1 MSNTQK
7 LNIGIIGTGHIGT
20 TLVRK
25 LTRVGHAVRMANSR
39 GPETL
44 AELAEETGAQ
54 AVTAEEA
61 VQGVDVVILS
71 IPLNKLSLM
80 KQLLAQLPDG
90 VIVADTSNYYPV
102 RDGSIPALDSG
113 GLTESEWVSE
123 QIGHP
128 VIKAWN
134 NVLAGTFA
142 EKGLPRGAEGRI
154 ALSVAG
160 DDPAAKQ
167 TVLSL
172 VEDTG
177 FDAID
182 GGTLAESWRQQPGT
196 PGYCTEQA
204 SDELRS
210 ALASADRTRAP
221 LVRDE
226 VMKEVIARDYN
237 VTNEDILRLNRS
249 LSLHSA
255 EGVKNYFP
263 LRHIHQIVDL
273 PCPLVVAWGFTPG
286 TRMLGYPVQ
295 PAVNLENAASAG
307 KHRLAPLDSPL
318 RLPYGRARAAVC
330 EPNSIIPAPFCGM

>member
-1 MSNTQK
+1 MSNTQT

-54 AVTAEEA
+54 AVAAEEA

-71 IPLNKLSLM
+71 IPLRQTVAHETAARTTAGRGDRRRYLELLS
-80 KQLLAQLPDG
+80 P
-90 VIVADTSNYYPV
+90 T
-102 RDGSIPALDSG
+102 DGSIPALDSG

-154 ALSVAG
+154 SISVAG

-196 PGYCTEQA
+196 PDTARNRPLTSCGSHWRQPTA
-204 SDELRS
+204 HGPAGTRRDDERS
-210 ALASADRTRAP
+210 NLP
-221 LVRDE
+221 
-226 VMKEVIARDYN
+226 RDYN
-237 VTNEDILRLNRS
+237 VTNEDDIPRLNRS
-249 LSLHSA
+249 LSA
-255 EGVKNYFP
+255 
-263 LRHIHQIVDL
+263 
-273 PCPLVVAWGFTPG
+273 
-286 TRMLGYPVQ
+286 
-295 PAVNLENAASAG
+295 
-307 KHRLAPLDSPL
+307 
-318 RLPYGRARAAVC
+318 
-330 EPNSIIPAPFCGM
+330 

>member
-1 MSNTQK
+1 MSNTSNTQNMQK
-7 LNIGIIGTGHIGT
+7 RNIGIIGTGHIGA

-25 LTRVGHAVRMANSR
+25 LTGAGHAVRMANSR

-71 IPLNKLSLM
+71 IPLNKLPLM
-80 KQLLAQLPDG
+80 KPLLAQLPDG
-90 VIVADTSNYYPV
+90 VIVADTSNYYPL
-102 RDGSIPALDSG
+102 RDGNIPALDSSG

-142 EKGLPRGAEGRI
+142 EKGLPRGAHDGEGRI

-196 PGYCTEQA
+196 PGYCTEQT

-210 ALASADRTRAP
+210 ALAAADRTRAP

-226 VMKEVIARDYN
+226 IMKEVIARDYK

-249 LSLHSA
+249 LSA
-255 EGVKNYFP
+255 
-263 LRHIHQIVDL
+263 
-273 PCPLVVAWGFTPG
+273 
-286 TRMLGYPVQ
+286 
-295 PAVNLENAASAG
+295 
-307 KHRLAPLDSPL
+307 
-318 RLPYGRARAAVC
+318 
-330 EPNSIIPAPFCGM
+330 

>member
-7 LNIGIIGTGHIGT
+7 LDIGIIGTGHIGT

-71 IPLNKLSLM
+71 IPLNKLPLM
-80 KQLLAQLPDG
+80 KQLLAQLPHG

-160 DDPAAKQ
+160 DDPATKQ

-196 PGYCTEQA
+196 PGYCTEQT

-210 ALASADRTRAP
+210 ALAAADRTRAP

-226 VMKEVIARDYN
+226 MMKEVIARDYK

-249 LSLHSA
+249 LSA
-255 EGVKNYFP
+255 
-263 LRHIHQIVDL
+263 
-273 PCPLVVAWGFTPG
+273 
-286 TRMLGYPVQ
+286 
-295 PAVNLENAASAG
+295 
-307 KHRLAPLDSPL
+307 
-318 RLPYGRARAAVC
+318 
-330 EPNSIIPAPFCGM
+330 

>member
-1 MSNTQK
+1 MLRFHSPLIEPGGRFSRTGLSDKNSCVRPGKALRPGTRAWKASFALSRVGQRSQRRVHQACFNRRCLYNNHYHLIPKGRFFMSNTQK

-44 AELAEETGAQ
+44 AELAEENGAQ

-61 VQGVDVVILS
+61 VQGGDVVILS

-90 VIVADTSNYYPV
+90 VIVADTSNYYPL

-172 VEDTG
+172 VEYTG

-196 PGYCTEQA
+196 PGYCTEQT

-210 ALASADRTRAP
+210 ALAAADRTRAP

-249 LSLHSA
+249 LSA
-255 EGVKNYFP
+255 
-263 LRHIHQIVDL
+263 
-273 PCPLVVAWGFTPG
+273 
-286 TRMLGYPVQ
+286 
-295 PAVNLENAASAG
+295 
-307 KHRLAPLDSPL
+307 
-318 RLPYGRARAAVC
+318 
-330 EPNSIIPAPFCGM
+330 